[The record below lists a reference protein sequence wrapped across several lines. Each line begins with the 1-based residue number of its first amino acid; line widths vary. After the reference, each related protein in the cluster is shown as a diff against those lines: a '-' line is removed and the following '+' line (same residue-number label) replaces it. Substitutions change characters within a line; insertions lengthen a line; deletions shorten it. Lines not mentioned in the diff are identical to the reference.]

1 MVPRNIFT
9 IVAAFGLISAPAFAQ
24 GNPTGSEQ
32 AKPTKTVKKAKKKT
46 PGRQVKRTG
55 TGTEGSG
62 GFFPAVGPILGVVA
76 SAGAAG
82 AALQLA
88 KSNSNNISPD

>member
-1 MVPRNIFT
+1 MVHRNIFA
-9 IVAAFGLISAPAFAQ
+9 IVAAFGLISTPAFSQA
-24 GNPTGSEQ
+24 NPAGSEQ
-32 AKPTKTVKKAKKKT
+32 AKPTKTVKKAKKKSS
-46 PGRQVKRTG
+46 GRQVKRTG
-55 TGTEGSG
+55 TGAEGSG

-82 AALQLA
+82 VALQLA